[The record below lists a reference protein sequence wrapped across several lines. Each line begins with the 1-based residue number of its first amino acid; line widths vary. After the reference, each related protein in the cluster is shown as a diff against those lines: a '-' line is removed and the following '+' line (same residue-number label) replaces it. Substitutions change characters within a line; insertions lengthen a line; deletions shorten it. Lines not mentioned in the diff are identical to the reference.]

1 MPLLRGGHSGGFPRG
16 WEGALGVQQCP
27 KEAGDCE
34 KNFGWGS
41 VEGIIE
47 EITFALALKKDHD
60 FPHVD
65 VFHGK
70 GV

>member
-1 MPLLRGGHSGGFPRG
+1 M
-16 WEGALGVQQCP
+16 GVQQCP